1 MLGRFNS
8 YLSEYEDIFKSKT
21 KRFFDKAKLYCE
33 GIFMSE
39 LSNIERISEEMFANC
54 HQMQHFITE
63 SPWDYRL
70 LLDQVALDVSKSL
83 PKQKLT
89 GLIIDE
95 SGWEKK
101 GKKSVGVSPQYCGNA
116 GKVCNSQAAVFGALS
131 NGDFASMI
139 DARLYLPASWI
150 SDTNRCEE
158 AGIPEAEQVFKK
170 KWEMAIEIIRHQ
182 QSLGVC
188 FDYVKWRRLL
198 WQQYGVSR
206 SDRRNG
212 LCLYA

>member
-1 MLGRFNS
+1 MG
-8 YLSEYEDIFKSKT
+8 E
-21 KRFFDKAKLYCE
+21 KRE
-33 GIFMSE
+33 
-39 LSNIERISEEMFANC
+39 
-54 HQMQHFITE
+54 
-63 SPWDYRL
+63 
-70 LLDQVALDVSKSL
+70 
-83 PKQKLT
+83 
-89 GLIIDE
+89 
-95 SGWEKK
+95 
-101 GKKSVGVSPQYCGNA
+101 KSVGVSPQYCGNA

-188 FDYVKWRRLL
+188 FDYASGDGYYGNSMELAEAIEEMGYVYMLDIHSNYCLFGRIGHRSSPRQRQSRRSAGSG
-198 WQQYGVSR
+198 QNR
-206 SDRRNG
+206 
-212 LCLYA
+212 

>member
-70 LLDQVALDVSKSL
+70 LLDQVSLDVSKSL

-101 GKKSVGVSPQYCGNA
+101 GKKV
-116 GKVCNSQAAVFGALS
+116 
-131 NGDFASMI
+131 
-139 DARLYLPASWI
+139 
-150 SDTNRCEE
+150 
-158 AGIPEAEQVFKK
+158 
-170 KWEMAIEIIRHQ
+170 
-182 QSLGVC
+182 
-188 FDYVKWRRLL
+188 
-198 WQQYGVSR
+198 
-206 SDRRNG
+206 
-212 LCLYA
+212 